1 MELLLHLIQVNKID
15 IYDIPIAALTEQYMA
30 YLAEMRRF
38 DIEVASEFLVMAAT
52 LLLIKSRMLLPKT
65 PKETEED
72 EETDPREELVRRIV
86 EYQRY
91 KKVSLEMAE
100 RAEEESRFVGRAP
113 AELPVR
119 LAPPQGLSVNDLW
132 EAFRRVLEVKREL
145 TIPEAIVAHEEYRV
159 EDQMQMI
166 VERLLASEDGATDFE
181 DLFLTGTRDEL
192 VATFLALLEL
202 IRRRIIVVRQPMLF
216 GPIRVEQKCLALPKK
231 RVEVLADLRG
241 ALEAVL
247 FAGGDP
253 LTEAQLLEILETDA
267 ETLRGLLAS
276 LEEEL
281 SARGSGLMLK
291 ETAGGWQMVTR
302 PELFKY
308 VERLSQE
315 INRKLSRAA
324 METLSIIAFKQPVTK
339 LEIEQIRGVQ
349 HAERVLAQLI
359 SRELITEVGRKNV
372 IGRPIQ
378 YGTTETFLRAFGL
391 KNLDDLPILP
401 EPDMEQLSLPM
412 GEDMTEDE
420 DTV

>member
-1 MELLLHLIQVNKID
+1 M
-15 IYDIPIAALTEQYMA
+15 
-30 YLAEMRRF
+30 
-38 DIEVASEFLVMAAT
+38 
-52 LLLIKSRMLLPKT
+52 
-65 PKETEED
+65 
-72 EETDPREELVRRIV
+72 
-86 EYQRY
+86 
-91 KKVSLEMAE
+91 
-100 RAEEESRFVGRAP
+100 
-113 AELPVR
+113 
-119 LAPPQGLSVNDLW
+119 
-132 EAFRRVLEVKREL
+132 
-145 TIPEAIVAHEEYRV
+145 
-159 EDQMQMI
+159 
-166 VERLLASEDGATDFE
+166 
-181 DLFLTGTRDEL
+181 
-192 VATFLALLEL
+192 
-202 IRRRIIVVRQPMLF
+202 
-216 GPIRVEQKCLALPKK
+216 
-231 RVEVLADLRG
+231 ADLRG

-349 HAERVLAQLI
+349 HAERVLAQLVA
-359 SRELITEVGRKNV
+359 RELVTEIGRKNV

-391 KNLDDLPILP
+391 KNLEDLPTLP
-401 EPDMEQLSLPM
+401 DPDMEQLSLPM
-412 GEDMTEDE
+412 GEEVDEEDSSR
-420 DTV
+420 

>member
-1 MELLLHLIQVNKID
+1 M
-15 IYDIPIAALTEQYMA
+15 
-30 YLAEMRRF
+30 
-38 DIEVASEFLVMAAT
+38 
-52 LLLIKSRMLLPKT
+52 
-65 PKETEED
+65 
-72 EETDPREELVRRIV
+72 
-86 EYQRY
+86 
-91 KKVSLEMAE
+91 
-100 RAEEESRFVGRAP
+100 
-113 AELPVR
+113 
-119 LAPPQGLSVNDLW
+119 
-132 EAFRRVLEVKREL
+132 
-145 TIPEAIVAHEEYRV
+145 
-159 EDQMQMI
+159 
-166 VERLLASEDGATDFE
+166 
-181 DLFLTGTRDEL
+181 
-192 VATFLALLEL
+192 
-202 IRRRIIVVRQPMLF
+202 
-216 GPIRVEQKCLALPKK
+216 
-231 RVEVLADLRG
+231 ADLRG

-349 HAERVLAQLI
+349 HAERILAQLI

>member
-1 MELLLHLIQVNKID
+1 M
-15 IYDIPIAALTEQYMA
+15 
-30 YLAEMRRF
+30 
-38 DIEVASEFLVMAAT
+38 
-52 LLLIKSRMLLPKT
+52 
-65 PKETEED
+65 
-72 EETDPREELVRRIV
+72 
-86 EYQRY
+86 
-91 KKVSLEMAE
+91 
-100 RAEEESRFVGRAP
+100 
-113 AELPVR
+113 
-119 LAPPQGLSVNDLW
+119 
-132 EAFRRVLEVKREL
+132 
-145 TIPEAIVAHEEYRV
+145 
-159 EDQMQMI
+159 
-166 VERLLASEDGATDFE
+166 
-181 DLFLTGTRDEL
+181 
-192 VATFLALLEL
+192 
-202 IRRRIIVVRQPMLF
+202 
-216 GPIRVEQKCLALPKK
+216 
-231 RVEVLADLRG
+231 ADLKG

-253 LTEAQLLEILETDA
+253 LTEAQLLEILETDVR
-267 ETLRGLLAS
+267 TIRGLLSS
-276 LEEEL
+276 LGEEF

-349 HAERVLAQLI
+349 HAERILAQLI

-412 GEDMTEDE
+412 SE
-420 DTV
+420 DTADEE